1 MRHRA
6 LNQGPISNALSRR
19 GVAVLWHPHK
29 YGERTMAGVL
39 REIVASTR
47 ASIRFDHFASAFS
60 AMTEERAEASIG
72 PVYRA
77 RTNGSLRRWPE
88 EFRIKLYTGKAF
100 FSLDDA
106 LVRGSS
112 GVTAS
117 SDTGTWMGGDE
128 GLVGKRLALLKDV
141 VRDYREWRRS

>member
-1 MRHRA
+1 
-6 LNQGPISNALSRR
+6 
-19 GVAVLWHPHK
+19 
-29 YGERTMAGVL
+29 MAGVL

-47 ASIRFDHFASAFS
+47 ASIRFDDFASAFS

-88 EFRIKLYTGKAF
+88 EFCIKLYTGKAF
-100 FSLDDA
+100 LSLDDA